1 MKFFFITN
9 MAFSFSYYYLTA
21 LFFYVSIPINMN
33 DYVLVKCYDIQISLY
48 VALPKI
54 TIFIKTNIMSTT
66 DPFMDFV
73 VVLSFA

>member
-1 MKFFFITN
+1 
-9 MAFSFSYYYLTA
+9 MAFSFSY
-21 LFFYVSIPINMN
+21 
-33 DYVLVKCYDIQISLY
+33 YVLVKCYDIQISLY

>member
-9 MAFSFSYYYLTA
+9 MTFSFSYWLSVMR
-21 LFFYVSIPINMN
+21 FI
-33 DYVLVKCYDIQISLY
+33 ISLY

-54 TIFIKTNIMSTT
+54 TIYIKTNIMSTT

>member
-9 MAFSFSYYYLTA
+9 MAFSFSY
-21 LFFYVSIPINMN
+21 N
-33 DYVLVKCYDIQISLY
+33 DYVLVKCYEIQISLY
-48 VALPKI
+48 VGLPKI

>member
-9 MAFSFSYYYLTA
+9 MAFSFSY
-21 LFFYVSIPINMN
+21 
-33 DYVLVKCYDIQISLY
+33 CYEIQISLY

-54 TIFIKTNIMSTT
+54 IIFIKTNIMSTT

>member
-9 MAFSFSYYYLTA
+9 MAFIFSYCKHD
-21 LFFYVSIPINMN
+21 F
-33 DYVLVKCYDIQISLY
+33 LVKCYEIQISLY